1 ALPTELRHLIKTL
14 TVNDHRIAKA
24 AANIMA
30 KLKLHNPNSKKCELF
45 SKINDNQLIFVY
57 MHFRTFAAHK

>member
-1 ALPTELRHLIKTL
+1 L